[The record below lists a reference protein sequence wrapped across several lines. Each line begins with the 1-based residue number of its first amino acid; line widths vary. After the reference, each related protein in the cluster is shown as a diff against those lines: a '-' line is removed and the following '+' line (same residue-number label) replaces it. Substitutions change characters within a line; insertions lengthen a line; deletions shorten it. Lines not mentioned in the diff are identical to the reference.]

1 MDMIFRYVVTF
12 LALFLFSNFAFS
24 DDSETNPIARKL
36 KKQIQSKVSRK
47 FDDYQGYCDVMIE
60 MEHKGSKAS
69 IKRVTG
75 TGDQQVCRY
84 VKSHL
89 KVGKRFA
96 YKFPEKYI
104 RLHVST
110 D

>member
-1 MDMIFRYVVTF
+1 MNFRYVVTF
-12 LALFLFSNFAFS
+12 LALVLFSGSVFS
-24 DDSETNPIARKL
+24 DDSETNPVARKIKNQL
-36 KKQIQSKVSRK
+36 QSKVSRK

-75 TGDQQVCRY
+75 TGDQPVCRY
-84 VKSHL
+84 VKSNL
-89 KVGKRFA
+89 KVGKTFR

-104 RLHVST
+104 RLHIST
-110 D
+110 N